1 MLIDSQGH
9 IIHIDFGFLLT
20 LSPGGINFESAPFKM
35 TTVKKTKKNKKFFLF
50 QEYVELM
57 GGRESETFNY
67 FKILLVQGF
76 MELRKYVDSIIYLL
90 EIMNEESDLPCFQE
104 FDIKLFRSR
113 FFEKSTD
120 KEVDFFKF

>member
-1 MLIDSQGH
+1 
-9 IIHIDFGFLLT
+9 
-20 LSPGGINFESAPFKM
+20 
-35 TTVKKTKKNKKFFLF
+35 
-50 QEYVELM
+50 M